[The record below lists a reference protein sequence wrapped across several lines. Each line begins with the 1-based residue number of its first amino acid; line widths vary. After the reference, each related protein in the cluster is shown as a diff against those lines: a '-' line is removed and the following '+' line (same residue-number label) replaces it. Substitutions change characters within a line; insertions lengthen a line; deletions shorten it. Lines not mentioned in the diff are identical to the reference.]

1 MDACPDCFWRLTAL
15 EELYIDRNQIADL
28 PDGIGELVNLKEL
41 GLIGNKLKTV
51 PTAINK
57 LAKLEVLHAE
67 ENRLESLP
75 KGLGKLQSLK
85 KIYMQVRVSTRVG
98 SFVPPSSI
106 GPKTKEP
113 RKFAHCSLLTR
124 SMPLWNNCVTNCLQD
139 NKLQK
144 LVSGLGPWVGLLL

>member
-1 MDACPDCFWRLTAL
+1 MLPSNRQGLTLHRNQLDACPDCFWRLTAL

-57 LAKLEVLHAE
+57 LAKLEGLHAE

-113 RKFAHCSLLTR
+113 RKFCALQLTY
-124 SMPLWNNCVTNCLQD
+124 SVNAFVEQLCD
-139 NKLQK
+139 KLPA
-144 LVSGLGPWVGLLL
+144 G